1 MNFAKIL
8 TISVMSLLGYLAVMA
23 QSQTAD
29 AKCLPSFSSQKGP
42 AQVFQVNQR
51 GSFFCNIYLK
61 ANDEIVVRI
70 RRINAG
76 NAYYFVRL
84 YHIETS
90 TMVRRGQVSSNNT
103 TGYSLAMNVPDSGH
117 YHVVWEY
124 WAGSGRTYNA
134 TALVPQRLSPQAEQL
149 DLQQNNLST
158 LSQFGFQ
165 MTQNLLQKRVQVL
178 GGNRTRSAG
187 SPFRNAQTAAAGTAR
202 QEGRAAGGQD
212 PTYNG
217 WMEVDYADFGGS
229 RNNPD
234 FDGHQ
239 VALAAG
245 VDHRYSQRL
254 TIGAALTLESGRLE
268 TVSNIGTDLQ
278 SSRTGI
284 GIAPYAVYQVNNLLS
299 VTAQGNLTY
308 GDNEVTSQGQELTQ
322 DNLRWSL
329 GIRADL
335 RKRWGK
341 FGLLAGLGVDY
352 MQENIL
358 ETGGSQTITNGNE
371 DSSESGSFSLSLQPS
386 YLLTLAGESSL
397 EPYFLS
403 EYRYGYLQAE
413 QSQSTGNIISLADDQ
428 DLRLGLG
435 LRYQYSPL
443 LQASVEGSHLFWQDD
458 YSETRLNA
466 RLSMFF

>member
-1 MNFAKIL
+1 MNFAKTLKIL
-8 TISVMSLLGYLAVMA
+8 VMSLLGYLAVMT
-23 QSQTAD
+23 QSQAVD
-29 AKCLPSFSSQKGP
+29 AKCLPSFSVQKGP

-117 YHVVWEY
+117 YHLVWEY
-124 WAGSGRTYNA
+124 WAGAGRTYNA
-134 TALVPQRLSPQAEQL
+134 TALVPQRQSPNATKL

-178 GGNRTRSAG
+178 AANKTRSAG
-187 SPFRNAQTAAAGTAR
+187 SPFQNSRNVAVGGERQSGLAAGD
-202 QEGRAAGGQD
+202 QD

-229 RNNPD
+229 SNNPD
-234 FDGHQ
+234 FEGHQ
-239 VALAAG
+239 LALAAG
-245 VDHRYSQRL
+245 IDHRYSPRL
-254 TIGAALTLESGRLE
+254 TIGAALTVESGRLE
-268 TVSNIGTDLQ
+268 TVSNIGTDLT

-284 GIAPYAVYQVNNLLS
+284 GIAPYAVYQVNNLLA
-299 VTAQGNLTY
+299 VTTQGNLTY

-335 RKRWGK
+335 RKRWGN

-358 ETGGSQTITNGNE
+358 DTNGSQTITNGNE
-371 DSSESGSFSLSLQPS
+371 DSSESGSFRLNLQPS
-386 YLLTLAGESSL
+386 YLFALSGNSSL

-403 EYRYGYLQAE
+403 EYRHGYLQAE
-413 QSQSTGNIISLADDQ
+413 QSQSTGNIISLTDDQ

-443 LQASVEGSHLFWQDD
+443 IQASFEGSHLFWQDD
-458 YSETRLNA
+458 YAETRLNA
-466 RLSMFF
+466 RLAMFF